1 VAEALENSGKLVLV
15 EGNATGQLHRLLR
28 QETNFVADHM
38 IVRYDGLPFT
48 PEYILREL
56 DQEA

>member
-1 VAEALENSGKLVLV
+1 MGYK
-15 EGNATGQLHRLLR
+15 
-28 QETNFVADHM
+28 ADHL

-56 DQEA
+56 AEAA